1 MEEFYKGKIDQ
12 EAVVFITPGYATP
25 VLDFYRALKGKAI
38 KPWLDGWTKRAR
50 DYFRQTRHLLKNGQA
65 DFVLDD
71 IYKAL
76 LLDDLPPA

>member
-38 KPWLDGWTKRAR
+38 KPWLDGRTKTAR
-50 DYFRQTRHLLKNGQA
+50 HYFRTTRRLLKSSQA
-65 DFVLDD
+65 DLIF
-71 IYKAL
+71 I
-76 LLDDLPPA
+76 